1 MDEQAKTGVYRFG
14 EERRKEV
21 ADILSIV
28 YRALQEKGY
37 SPVDQLVGYLL
48 SGDPTYVTSHRNAR
62 TLIRQIERDRILEE
76 LIRAYVEAKLQ
87 PLP

>member
-1 MDEQAKTGVYRFG
+1 MDEREKTGVYRLG
-14 EERRKEV
+14 EDRRREV
-21 ADILSIV
+21 ADILSAV
-28 YRALQEKGY
+28 FRSLQEKGY

-62 TLIRQIERDRILEE
+62 TLIRQVERDRIIEE
-76 LIRAYVEAKLQ
+76 LVRTYVEAKLQ